1 MQRNSY
7 LRCFSYISFHL
18 RSFHDARPYNIGK
31 KWHFLV
37 YLVMYFILGMFSRK
51 ITATLL
57 SLETSETV
65 ETHVDLGTSVLT
77 RH

>member
-1 MQRNSY
+1 MAFFGI
-7 LRCFSYISFHL
+7 L
-18 RSFHDARPYNIGK
+18 
-31 KWHFLV
+31 
-37 YLVMYFILGMFSRK
+37 MYFILGMFSRK

-65 ETHVDLGTSVLT
+65 ETHVDLGTGVLT